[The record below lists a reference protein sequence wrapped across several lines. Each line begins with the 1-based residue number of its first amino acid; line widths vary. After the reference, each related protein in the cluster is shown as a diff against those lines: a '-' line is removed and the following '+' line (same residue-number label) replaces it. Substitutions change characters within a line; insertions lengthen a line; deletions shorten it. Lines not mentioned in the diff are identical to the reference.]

1 VRLQGKVAIVT
12 GAGRGIGRS
21 IALRLAQEGADVL
34 VSDVDG
40 ATAENTAR
48 EIATLGRRSV
58 GMRADVTRPADMKE
72 MAARSLAELGG
83 IHILVNNAGIV
94 QVKPWLELADEDLDR
109 MFGVNVK
116 GTLFASQAVAPT
128 MVQQRSGRIINISS
142 VAAKLSRPYFLHYAA
157 SKAAVVSMTRGMAL
171 YFAPYNVTCNS
182 VCPGTVDTKMWEYLD
197 EALGALEGRA
207 KGEALKQRIGA
218 IPLGRVEQPED
229 VAGVVAFLSSEDSG
243 YMTGQSLLVDGGFFM
258 E

>member
-1 VRLQGKVAIVT
+1 MRLQGKVAIVT

-109 MFGVNVK
+109 MFGVNIK

-128 MVQQRSGRIINISS
+128 LVEQRSGRIINIAS
-142 VAAKLSRPYFLHYAA
+142 VAAKVSRPFFLHYAA
-157 SKAAVVSMTRGMAL
+157 SKAAVVNMTRGMAL
-171 YFAPYNVTCNS
+171 YLAPYNVTCNS

-207 KGEALKQRIGA
+207 KGEALKHRIGA

-229 VAGVVAFLSSEDSG
+229 VAGVVAFLASEDSG
-243 YMTGQSLLVDGGFFM
+243 YMTGQSLLVDGGFSM

>member
-1 VRLQGKVAIVT
+1 MKLQGKVAIVT

-48 EIATLGRRSV
+48 EVAALGRRSV
-58 GMRADVTRPADMKE
+58 GMRADVTRPADTQE
-72 MAARSLAELGG
+72 MAARALAELGG
-83 IHILVNNAGIV
+83 IDILVNNAGIV

>member
-1 VRLQGKVAIVT
+1 VRLRGKVAIVT

-48 EIATLGRRSV
+48 EVAALGRRSV
-58 GMRADVTRPADMKE
+58 GMRTDVTRPADTKE
-72 MAARSLAELGG
+72 MATRALAELGG

-116 GTLFASQAVAPT
+116 GPLFASQAVAPT
-128 MVQQRSGRIINISS
+128 LVQQRSGRISS
-142 VAAKLSRPYFLHYAA
+142 
-157 SKAAVVSMTRGMAL
+157 
-171 YFAPYNVTCNS
+171 
-182 VCPGTVDTKMWEYLD
+182 
-197 EALGALEGRA
+197 
-207 KGEALKQRIGA
+207 
-218 IPLGRVEQPED
+218 PLWPR
-229 VAGVVAFLSSEDSG
+229 S
-243 YMTGQSLLVDGGFFM
+243 
-258 E
+258 

>member
-1 VRLQGKVAIVT
+1 MRLQGKVAIVT

-109 MFGVNVK
+109 MFGVNIK

-128 MVQQRSGRIINISS
+128 LVEQRSGRIINIAS
-142 VAAKLSRPYFLHYAA
+142 VAAKVSRPFFLHYAA
-157 SKAAVVSMTRGMAL
+157 SKAAVVNMTRGMAL
-171 YFAPYNVTCNS
+171 YLAPYNVTCNS

-207 KGEALKQRIGA
+207 KGEALKHRIGA

-229 VAGVVAFLSSEDSG
+229 VAGVVAFLASEDSG

>member
-109 MFGVNVK
+109 MFGVNIK

-128 MVQQRSGRIINISS
+128 LVEQRSGRIINIAS
-142 VAAKLSRPYFLHYAA
+142 VAAKVSRPFFLHYAA
-157 SKAAVVSMTRGMAL
+157 SKAAVVNMTRGMAL
-171 YFAPYNVTCNS
+171 YLAPYNVTCNS
-182 VCPGTVDTKMWEYLD
+182 VCPGTVGTKMWEYLD

-207 KGEALKQRIGA
+207 KGEALKHRIGA

-229 VAGVVAFLSSEDSG
+229 VAGVVAFLASEDSG

>member
-48 EIATLGRRSV
+48 EVAALGGRSV
-58 GMRADVTRPADMKE
+58 GMRTDVTRPADTKE
-72 MAARSLAELGG
+72 MAARALAELGG
-83 IHILVNNAGIV
+83 IDILVNNAGIV
-94 QVKPWLELADEDLDR
+94 QVKPWLELAGEDLDR

-128 MVQQRSGRIINISS
+128 LVQQRSGRIINIAS

-197 EALGALEGRA
+197 EALGALESRP

-229 VAGVVAFLSSEDSG
+229 VAGVVTFLSSEDSG
-243 YMTGQSLLVDGGFFM
+243 YMTGQSLLVDGGLFM